1 MTVLFIERWQGDTDR
16 GTVRVEAVVDDMRCL
31 LPESRWE
38 PAHWA
43 PALCTAVVLAEPED
57 WPETETEQKQWL
69 EEYGPRWEVVE
80 TC

>member
-38 PAHWA
+38 PAQWA